1 MTIVAAVSINV
12 PDISVSHTNCSNTF
26 YSYTTIT
33 TIYIAFIYLQH
44 HLLPVLVCLFMK
56 YSCLYSIFVF
66 HLMEEINVV
75 YMYFSFSILVPDIS
89 MDTWNRELI
98 LVVFVVTIRTDI
110 IYSVRITCSNCCLF
124 LLLIYSKLAS
134 TLHKF
139 QNTVL
144 LYDIVICEFE

>member
-33 TIYIAFIYLQH
+33 TIYVAFIYLQH
-44 HLLPVLVCLFMK
+44 NLLPVLVCLFMK

-75 YMYFSFSILVPDIS
+75 YMHFSFSILVPDIS
-89 MDTWNRELI
+89 MDTWHRELI
-98 LVVFVVTIRTDI
+98 LVVFVRHYT
-110 IYSVRITCSNCCLF
+110 YWYHLSVWITCSNYCLF

-134 TLHKF
+134 TLHMF

-144 LYDIVICEFE
+144 LYDLVICEFE